1 MKNLKYILLTQ
12 CVLSVDAQAAS
23 NSLTVSSLS
32 IRSLAYNNLET
43 LPKDVFKGM
52 DALTKV

>member
-1 MKNLKYILLTQ
+1 MTQ
-12 CVLSVDAQAAS
+12 CLLSVERQSLS
-23 NSLTVSSLS
+23 NSITVCIVFFLFFLL